1 MAIEKMALV
10 QIEGALKKVN
20 KTLMKCCESN
30 CFHMISSSHNS
41 SGEKSGFRTL
51 KDKNVY
57 APLVKRAKA
66 LADGLGIKLVPAEY
80 DDVEYNVSIDFA
92 GYLEKIEKEY
102 GALFEEKQRLDAQ
115 LEQHSKTLVQ
125 VEQLAGLN
133 VNFADLYACKYVK
146 VRFGRL
152 PVDSVPKMEYFSD
165 HTFYFYQFENDGDY
179 VWGLY
184 LVPASQSVEID
195 DMFNSIYFERVRMP
209 DYLHGTAD
217 ESKME
222 ILRLVKQESEQ
233 LDEIKAKLDELSK
246 REKDKFIRVFNKLKA
261 ISDSYELRTNVSV
274 INNRFFVS
282 GFVPEREKKRFTE
295 LLGDID
301 GIEISFKPADSDPSA
316 TPPVKLRNNV
326 VFRPFEM
333 FVKMYGLP
341 SYGGMDP
348 TPYVAVTYMLMYGI
362 MFGDLGQGLVIALLG
377 FILTKWKNVKLG
389 PIMVRIGLS
398 GAVFGTLYGSVFGNE
413 ELIEPFFKIEPIY
426 KTLGFTTAPKDIF
439 QISSYL
445 LIATLVIGAFLILI
459 SMAFNIRL
467 SLKKGNVEQGIL
479 GSNGIVGMIFY
490 MAVLAGA
497 ALQLG
502 FGIQMFTPA
511 YVGCL
516 IILPLVIMFFK
527 EPVSHSISSKIK
539 GTKSKRNAA
548 LLRAVKTYSDSITE
562 VESVS
567 GNHTTLEELV
577 KCEYIKARYG
587 RLPVKSYE
595 KLENYSEL
603 DFVFYPFESDDD
615 AVMGVYIAPKV
626 SSAVVDRAF
635 EQLGFERMKM
645 PEHIEDIRKDKRLH
659 LPEEAAPKK
668 KKSVG
673 NFIIEGVI
681 ELFESC
687 LTYITNTMSF
697 LRIGGFVLSH
707 AGMMLV
713 VNVLATQAGG
723 GSIIVEILGNAFVIG
738 LEGFLVGIQVLRLEF
753 YEVFSRFYTG
763 DGKPF
768 KPIMVNFDLEN

>member
-10 QIEGALKKVN
+10 HIEGALRKVN
-20 KTLMKCCESN
+20 KTLVKCCESG
-30 CFHMISSSHNS
+30 CFHIISSSHSS

-51 KDKNVY
+51 KDKNLY
-57 APLVKRAKA
+57 SPLVKRAKA

-80 DDVEYNVSIDFA
+80 DDVEYNVSIDFDD
-92 GYLEKIEKEY
+92 YFEKIEKEY
-102 GALFEEKQRLDAQ
+102 GALFEEKQRLDAL

-133 VNFADLYACKYVK
+133 VNFADLYALKYVK

-152 PVDSVPKMEYFSD
+152 PVDSIPKMEYFSD
-165 HTFYFYQFENDGDY
+165 NTFYFYQFENDGDY

-184 LVPASQSVEID
+184 LVPVSESVAID
-195 DMFNSIYFERVRMP
+195 DMFSSIYFERIRMP

-217 ESKME
+217 ESKSE
-222 ILRLVKQESEQ
+222 ILKLVKEESEK
-233 LDEIKAKLDELSK
+233 LDEIKKKLEELGN
-246 REKDKFIRVFNKLKA
+246 RERDKFIRVFNKLKA
-261 ISDSYELRTNVSV
+261 LNDSYELRTNVSV
-274 INNRFFVS
+274 INNRFFLS
-282 GFVPEREKKRFTE
+282 GFVPQREKKRFTE
-295 LLGDID
+295 MLNEIG
-301 GIEISFKPADSDPSA
+301 GIEVSFKPADTDPSA
-316 TPPVKLRNNV
+316 VPPVELRNNRIV
-326 VFRPFEM
+326 KPFEM

-377 FILTKWKNVKLG
+377 FILAKWKKVKLG

-398 GAVFGTLYGSVFGNE
+398 GAVFGVLYGSVFGNE
-413 ELIEPFFKIEPIY
+413 EIIEPFFKIKPVYEA
-426 KTLGFTTAPKDIF
+426 LGFTEAPKDIF

-445 LIATLVIGAFLILI
+445 LIATLVIGAVLILI
-459 SMAFNIRL
+459 SMIFNIRL

-497 ALQLG
+497 AVQLG
-502 FGIQMFTPA
+502 FGIEMFTPA
-511 YVGCL
+511 YVICL
-516 IILPLVIMFFK
+516 IVLPLVIMFFK
-527 EPVSHSISSKIK
+527 EPVSHFISSKIK
-539 GTKSKRNAA
+539 GTKSKRNAD
-548 LLRAVKTYSDSITE
+548 LIRAVKTYSDSITE
-562 VESVS
+562 IESVS
-567 GNHTTLEELV
+567 GNRTSLDELV
-577 KCEYIKARYG
+577 QCRYVKAQYG
-587 RLPVKSYE
+587 RLPLSSYR

-603 DFVFYPFESDDD
+603 DYVFYPFENDDET
-615 AVMGVYIAPKV
+615 VSGVYITPKA
-626 SSAVVDRAF
+626 SAAVVDKTF
-635 EQLGFERMKM
+635 EQLGFIRMKM
-645 PEHIEDIRKDKRLH
+645 PEHIEDIRKDKRLR

-713 VNVLATQAGG
+713 VGVLASQAGD
-723 GSIIVEILGNAFVIG
+723 GSIVVQILGNAFVIG
-738 LEGFLVGIQVLRLEF
+738 LEGFLVAIQVLRLEF

>member
-57 APLVKRAKA
+57 SPLVKRAKA

-80 DDVEYNVSIDFA
+80 DDVEYNVSIDFDD
-92 GYLEKIEKEY
+92 YLEKIEKEY

-165 HTFYFYQFENDGDY
+165 NTFYFYQFENDGDY

-222 ILRLVKQESEQ
+222 ILRLVNQESEQ
-233 LDEIKAKLDELSK
+233 LDEIKAKLGELGN

-445 LIATLVIGAFLILI
+445 LIATLVIGAFLILV

-479 GSNGIVGMIFY
+479 GSNGVVGMIFY

-502 FGIQMFTPA
+502 FGIEMFTPA

-527 EPVSHSISSKIK
+527 EPVSHFISTKIK
-539 GTKSKRNAA
+539 GTKSKRNAD

-567 GNHTTLEELV
+567 GNNTTLEELL

-595 KLENYSEL
+595 KLEDYSEL

-615 AVMGVYIAPKV
+615 AVMGVYIAPKT

-635 EQLGFERMKM
+635 EQLEFERMKM

-713 VNVLATQAGG
+713 VNVLAAQAGG
-723 GSIIVEILGNAFVIG
+723 GSIVVEILGNAFVIG

>member
-1 MAIEKMALV
+1 
-10 QIEGALKKVN
+10 
-20 KTLMKCCESN
+20 
-30 CFHMISSSHNS
+30 
-41 SGEKSGFRTL
+41 
-51 KDKNVY
+51 
-57 APLVKRAKA
+57 
-66 LADGLGIKLVPAEY
+66 
-80 DDVEYNVSIDFA
+80 
-92 GYLEKIEKEY
+92 
-102 GALFEEKQRLDAQ
+102 
-115 LEQHSKTLVQ
+115 
-125 VEQLAGLN
+125 
-133 VNFADLYACKYVK
+133 
-146 VRFGRL
+146 
-152 PVDSVPKMEYFSD
+152 
-165 HTFYFYQFENDGDY
+165 
-179 VWGLY
+179 
-184 LVPASQSVEID
+184 
-195 DMFNSIYFERVRMP
+195 MP

-233 LDEIKAKLDELSK
+233 LDEIKAKLGELGD

-282 GFVPEREKKRFTE
+282 GFVPEREKKRFIE

-377 FILTKWKNVKLG
+377 FILAKWKNVKLG

-445 LIATLVIGAFLILI
+445 LIATLVIGAFLILV

-479 GSNGIVGMIFY
+479 GSNGVVGMIFY

-502 FGIQMFTPA
+502 FGIEMFTPA

-527 EPVSHSISSKIK
+527 EPVSHFISSKIK

-567 GNHTTLEELV
+567 GNNTTLEELL

-595 KLENYSEL
+595 KLEDYSEL

-615 AVMGVYIAPKV
+615 AVMGVYIAPKT

-645 PEHIEDIRKDKRLH
+645 PEHVEDIRKDKRLH

-713 VNVLATQAGG
+713 VNVLAAQAGG
-723 GSIIVEILGNAFVIG
+723 GSIVVEILGNAFVIG